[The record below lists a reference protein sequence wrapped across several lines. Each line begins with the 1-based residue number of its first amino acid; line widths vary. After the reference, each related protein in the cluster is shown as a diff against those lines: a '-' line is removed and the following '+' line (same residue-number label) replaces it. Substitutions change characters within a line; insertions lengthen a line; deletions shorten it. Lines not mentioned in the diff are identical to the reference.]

1 MISLVW
7 KYLIN
12 RHKSVL
18 LEQFGIF
25 LHERFL
31 YFICS
36 SDQTAPADQHGPAR
50 VGSWIC
56 WGGFLHCLETGGGSG
71 DSRLSWT
78 FPRSHL
84 DQSIAGSLLGAL
96 CGLVCAGLQSL
107 PAVID
112 PSQIYIG
119 TVGIK
124 SFWFQRLQC
133 RNLSL

>member
-1 MISLVW
+1 MISLVR

-50 VGSWIC
+50 VGSWIY
-56 WGGFLHCLETGGGSG
+56 WGGFLHFLETGGGSG
-71 DSRLSWT
+71 DSRLSW
-78 FPRSHL
+78 